1 MDNNKAKILKNLSLI
16 SYIGFMMVIPIFGG
30 VYLGNLVDK
39 KLGTGHA
46 FLIIFL
52 LIGVSSGF
60 LNLYKI
66 MMKDIHKK

>member
-1 MDNNKAKILKNLSLI
+1 
-16 SYIGFMMVIPIFGG
+16 MMVIPIFGG